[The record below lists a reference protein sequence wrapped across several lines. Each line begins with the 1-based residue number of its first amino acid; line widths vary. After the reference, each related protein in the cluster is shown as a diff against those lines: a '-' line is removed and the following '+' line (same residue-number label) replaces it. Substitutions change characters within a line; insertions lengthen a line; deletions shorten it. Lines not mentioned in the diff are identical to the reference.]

1 MFQLIKELSTVY
13 PVEKMCQVFCVSRS
27 GFYEWNGRGPSQREQ
42 EDMKI
47 LEVMNRS
54 HDACQGMCGLDKIW
68 ADVREKHPK
77 CSRKRAYRLQS
88 EHGLYSVRKKPFK
101 IATTDSNHKLPVAE
115 NLLNREFK
123 IDKPN
128 AVWVADIT
136 QFDTLEGAL
145 YLATMKDI
153 FQKEIVG
160 WSLADHMRTEL
171 CTKALENAVM
181 KHRPPK
187 GLMHHSDRGSQYCS
201 KDYQEAL
208 KTNGMICSMSRKGN
222 CWDNACAETFFSTI
236 KSERLR
242 YRVYKT
248 REEARQDIFWYIE
261 CFYNR
266 KRRHQALG
274 NMTPEAFKQQYY
286 KGLAAQAIKGLA
298 AR

>member
-1 MFQLIKELSTVY
+1 MFQLIKELNTVY

-27 GFYEWNGRGPSQREQ
+27 GFYEWNGRGHSQRKQ
-42 EDMKI
+42 EDLKI
-47 LEVMNRS
+47 LQVMKKS
-54 HDACQGMCGLDKIW
+54 HNANQGMCGLDKIW
-68 ADVREKHPK
+68 ADVREKHPQ
-77 CSRKRAYRLQS
+77 CSRKRAYRLQR
-88 EHGLYSVRKKPFK
+88 EQGLYSVRKKPFK
-101 IATTDSNHKLPVAE
+101 IATTDSNHKFPVAE
-115 NLLNREFK
+115 NLLNRAFK
-123 IDKPN
+123 VDKPYT
-128 AVWVADIT
+128 VWVTDIT
-136 QFDTLEGAL
+136 QFNTLEGPL
-145 YLATMKDI
+145 YLATVKDI
-153 FQKEIVG
+153 FHKEIVG
-160 WSLADHMRTEL
+160 WSIADHMRTEL